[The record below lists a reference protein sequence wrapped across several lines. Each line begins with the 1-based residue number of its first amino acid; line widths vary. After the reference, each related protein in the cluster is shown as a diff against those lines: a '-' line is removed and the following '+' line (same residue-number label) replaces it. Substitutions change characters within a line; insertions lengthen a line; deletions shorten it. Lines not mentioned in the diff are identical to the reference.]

1 MLEDEFKFFKDNHES
16 LFVEYPNMHI
26 VIKDNKVLFS
36 DDTFEGALA
45 KAVTGGLEVGTFIIQ
60 LCSLGESGY
69 TQTFHSRV
77 IFA

>member
-1 MLEDEFKFFKDNHES
+1 MLENEFKFFKDNHER
-16 LFVEYPNMHI
+16 LFRDYPNKHI

-36 DDTFEGALA
+36 DDTFEGALG
-45 KAVTGGLEVGTFIIQ
+45 KAIAGGLEVGTFIIQ
-60 LCSLGESGY
+60 LCSAGESGY

>member
-1 MLEDEFKFFKDNHES
+1 MLEDEFKFFKDNHET
-16 LFVEYPNMHI
+16 LFGEYPNKHI

-36 DDTFEGALA
+36 DDTFEGALN
-45 KAVTGGLEVGTFIIQ
+45 KAIGGGLEVGTFIIQ
-60 LCSLGESGY
+60 LCSAGEGGY